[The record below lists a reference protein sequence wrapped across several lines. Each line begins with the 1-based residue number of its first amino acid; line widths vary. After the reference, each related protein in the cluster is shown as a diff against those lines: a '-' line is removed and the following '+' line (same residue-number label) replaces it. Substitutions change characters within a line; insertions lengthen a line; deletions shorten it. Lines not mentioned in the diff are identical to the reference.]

1 MKIMIKMQWL
11 KRYFF
16 GWVFSKKITIN
27 ISKMKLKIKKN
38 TVRNVHNL
46 LLEPVFNIAFSQNK
60 LKKYKK
66 IMKRM
71 KNSKEF

>member
-11 KRYFF
+11 KRYLI

-66 IMKRM
+66 IMIRM